1 MLLSVNYQHTLTSI
15 STGKN
20 GLNQPLELSFLK
32 SGKSLLIFTWIQ
44 IYRITTMGWLK
55 EGWRGQLH
63 GLEWGD
69 PSDWPPVRPKD
80 PLGLPDDVCWRAN
93 GFPSDPDP
101 CVVNMTSEISTETSV
116 AYKKKYRTVGAGR
129 CMKDRRAQPGCTPT
143 PPLYFE
149 QHTQRSSGRAKH
161 NKKTPVNSL
170 QNSPNG
176 YIPHFPLL

>member
-116 AYKKKYRTVGAGR
+116 AYKKKIQDCGGGEVYERSQSKAWLHPHPSSLFRTAHPEVLREG
-129 CMKDRRAQPGCTPT
+129 KAQ
-143 PPLYFE
+143 
-149 QHTQRSSGRAKH
+149 
-161 NKKTPVNSL
+161 
-170 QNSPNG
+170 
-176 YIPHFPLL
+176 